1 MINITGKS
9 AGAGMILVLSFV
21 FCTAG
26 AEQFYRWVDQDGV
39 VHYGDRIPPEYAKNE
54 RQVVNDHGVTVEL
67 LAAEKSEEELDV
79 ERRQIALAEQEQHEI
94 EAARER
100 DSVLLNTYL
109 TVSEIE
115 TLRDSRIE
123 LIKGQIQITEINLQN
138 LRQKLAKLQK
148 EALHFRPYNADP
160 TAPPIQDNLAKE
172 LSNTLNSI
180 FLYEKNLGQART
192 KETQLVAKF
201 DADIDRFRT
210 LKNLN

>member
-1 MINITGKS
+1 
-9 AGAGMILVLSFV
+9 
-21 FCTAG
+21 
-26 AEQFYRWVDQDGV
+26 
-39 VHYGDRIPPEYAKNE
+39 
-54 RQVVNDHGVTVEL
+54 VTVEL

>member
-21 FCTAG
+21 FCAAG

-54 RQVVNDHGVTVEL
+54 RQVINDHGVTIDL
-67 LAAEKSEEELDV
+67 LAAEKSEEELV
-79 ERRQIALAEQEQHEI
+79 AERQQIALAEQEQYEI
-94 EAARER
+94 KAARER
-100 DSVLLNTYL
+100 DSVLLSTYL
-109 TVSEIE
+109 TVIEIE

-148 EALHFRPYNADP
+148 ESQRFRPYNADP
-160 TAPPIQDNLAKE
+160 AAPPIQDDLAKE

>member
-9 AGAGMILVLSFV
+9 AGAGMILVLSSV

-54 RQVVNDHGVTVEL
+54 RQIINDHGITVES
-67 LAAEKSEEELDV
+67 LAAEKSEEELV
-79 ERRQIALAEQEQHEI
+79 AERRQIALAEQEQHEI
-94 EAARER
+94 KAARER

-109 TVSEIE
+109 TVTEIE

-148 EALHFRPYNADP
+148 EALRFRPYNADP

-172 LSNTLNSI
+172 ISNTLNSI

-192 KETQLVAKF
+192 KETRLVAKF

>member
-9 AGAGMILVLSFV
+9 AGAGMILALSFV
-21 FCTAG
+21 FCAAG

-54 RQVVNDHGVTVEL
+54 RQVINDRGVTIDL
-67 LAAEKSEEELDV
+67 LAAEKSEEELV
-79 ERRQIALAEQEQHEI
+79 AERQQIALAEQEQYEI
-94 EAARER
+94 KAARER
-100 DSVLLNTYL
+100 DSVLLSTYL
-109 TVSEIE
+109 TVIEIE

-148 EALHFRPYNADP
+148 ESQRFRPYNADP
-160 TAPPIQDNLAKE
+160 AAPPIQDDLAKE